1 MGRTKPEI
9 ATHEHPAAR
18 GLQSS
23 LVGMVLNLVLAVT
36 KGLAGILG
44 HSFALVADGIE
55 SLADV
60 AGSMVV
66 YFGLRKAIEPPDESH
81 PYGHGKF
88 EPIAAT
94 MVSLALGGA
103 GLAIIVES
111 VHEIVTPHRGPAPFT
126 LVVLAGVL
134 VIKESLYRYVVSVG
148 NAIESTAVKSDAWH
162 HRSDAITSGL
172 AFVGISIAL
181 LGGHGYETADDWA
194 ALVAACIIIY
204 NAFRQVQPAL
214 DELTDRAPTTGIER
228 DVRQIALSVKG
239 VIGLDKCYVRKMG
252 FDYYVDLHVIVDG
265 DLSVRKG
272 HRIAHEVK
280 DVIRAADPRIAEVL
294 IHVEPTTLEA

>member
-1 MGRTKPEI
+1 MGDNKQET
-9 ATHEHPAAR
+9 AVHQHPVAR

-23 LVGMVLNLVLAVT
+23 LVGMAINFILAVT
-36 KGLAGILG
+36 KGLAGIFG

-60 AGSMVV
+60 VSSMVV

-94 MVSLALGGA
+94 MVSLALAGA
-103 GLAIIVES
+103 GAAIIFES
-111 VHEIVTPHRGPAPFT
+111 VHEIVTPHSGPAPFT

-134 VIKESLYRYVVSVG
+134 IIKESLYRYVASVA

-172 AFVGISIAL
+172 AFIGISIAL
-181 LGGHGYETADDWA
+181 LGGPGYETADDWA
-194 ALVAACIIIY
+194 ALVAACIIIF
-204 NAFRQVQPAL
+204 NAWRQVRPAL
-214 DELTDRAPTTGIER
+214 DELTDRAPTTGIE
-228 DVRQIALSVKG
+228 DDIRQIALSVKG
-239 VIGLDKCYVRKMG
+239 VAGLDKCYVRKMG
-252 FDYYVDLHVIVDG
+252 FAYYVDLHVIVDG

>member
-1 MGRTKPEI
+1 MDSRQSENQP
-9 ATHEHPAAR
+9 HQHPAAK
-18 GLQSS
+18 GLESS
-23 LVGMVLNLVLAVT
+23 LIGMLLNFILAVT
-36 KGLAGILG
+36 KGLAGIFG
-44 HSFALVADGIE
+44 HSFALIADGIE

-60 AGSMVV
+60 ISSGVV

-94 MVSLALGGA
+94 IVSLALAGA
-103 GLAIIVES
+103 GIAIIVES
-111 VHEIVTPHRGPAPFT
+111 IHEIVTPHRGPAPFT

-134 VIKESLYRYVVSVG
+134 VIKETLFRYVVSIG
-148 NAIESTAVKSDAWH
+148 ESIESTAVKTDAWH

-181 LGGHGYETADDWA
+181 LGGPGYESADDWA
-194 ALVAACIIIY
+194 ALVAACIILY
-204 NAFRQVQPAL
+204 NAYGQVRPAL
-214 DELTDRAPTTGIER
+214 DELTDRAPATGIEH
-228 DVRQIALSVKG
+228 DIRQIAMSVKG
-239 VIGLDKCYVRKMG
+239 VAGLDKCYVRKMG

-265 DLSVRKG
+265 DLSVRQG

-280 DVIRAADPRIAEVL
+280 DVLRTANPKIAEVL
-294 IHVEPTTLEA
+294 IHVEPTTLEP